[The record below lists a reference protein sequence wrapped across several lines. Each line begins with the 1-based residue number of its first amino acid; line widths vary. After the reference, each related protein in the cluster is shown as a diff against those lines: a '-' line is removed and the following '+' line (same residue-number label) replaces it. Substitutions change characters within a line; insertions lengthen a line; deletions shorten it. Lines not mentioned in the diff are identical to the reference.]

1 MNTYNLKTVEEAF
14 YINNSLS
21 TTTYQ
26 IPVDDQGNTPAY
38 LDKFRLV
45 TGGQMLVFDTE
56 QEYRN
61 YIASNT

>member
-45 TGGQMLVFDTE
+45 TGGQMLVFDTR
-56 QEYRN
+56 QEYLDYLN
-61 YIASNT
+61 SHL

>member
-26 IPVDDQGNTPAY
+26 IPVDDQGNIPAY

-45 TGGQMLVFDTE
+45 TGGQMLVFDSE

-61 YIASNT
+61 YITSNI